1 VTWGP
6 ITFGAPLALWA
17 LAALPLLFFILRAT
31 PPAPQRRAFPP
42 LRLLLGLQTDEQSRE
57 RAPLW
62 LVLLRALM
70 CALAIIGFARP
81 SLTPEAAAEAQTR
94 GGRTLIVIDDGWTSA
109 PFWAQARAAALDAIA
124 EAERGGGQ
132 IFILHTAPARMP
144 RDPGE
149 AFTPGEARGHFNAL
163 EPSPWRVDR
172 AEAAERIQSVPGR
185 FDRILWIADGLDDDR
200 LSDGGARALAAAL
213 AAKGPTTA
221 RFPARTAR
229 AVVAASVGADGV
241 TAELRRAQ
249 TGADAGA
256 VTAETAEGRS
266 LGAAEFRFAGETA
279 IARIDLPPEIAART
293 ARVRIVGEDSAGA
306 VRLMPGGAARP
317 SVGLVDPGAQGQPL
331 LSDLFYVDRAL
342 SPYASL
348 RRGDVND
355 LVRRRVQAMV
365 LADASRIAPADRDAL
380 TRWIERGGVLIR
392 FAGPRLA
399 NDADDL
405 LPVRLRPGART
416 IGGALAWE
424 RPQQLRPFA
433 ANSPFA
439 GLAIPEDV
447 AVRRQV
453 LAEPSAETESRVWAR
468 LEDGAPIVTAQ
479 AQGRGLIVLYHVT
492 AGPAWSDL
500 PLSGLYVE
508 MLRRTIAFA
517 GRGGEAEERPDASG
531 PYAASRLMDGFG
543 ALSPADADAATIAAE
558 AFASTR
564 AGPAAPPGFYER
576 AGIAATL
583 DAAHADERLAPLAL
597 PASIARAGL
606 EGARVR
612 PLTGLFLGAAAAL
625 LALDLLL
632 SLWLAGR
639 LPRLARAGGAAAL
652 VLLAALA
659 TAPRAFAQGDPTL
672 ELHLAYVRTGDAAT
686 DRIARQGLEALTET
700 LRARTTVEPD
710 APIGVDLARDDLSV
724 FPFIYWPAPPAPRP
738 LSNEA
743 VANLDRYLR
752 LGGMLLVDTR
762 DAGRRAA
769 SDRGPAAIMLAGLD
783 APPLEP
789 IGAEHV
795 LARSFYLLRAFPGRA
810 SAPRLWGES
819 PGAASARDGVA
830 SLFVGDGD
838 WAAAWASN
846 GGAGLS
852 GGARQHE
859 LALRFGVNLVMVAL
873 TGNYKEDQVHVP
885 ALLERLG
892 RERR

>member
-1 VTWGP
+1 MTWGP

-17 LAALPLLFFILRAT
+17 LASLPVLFLILRAT
-31 PPAPQRRAFPP
+31 PPAPQRRVFPP

-109 PFWAQARAAALDAIA
+109 PFWAQARAAALDAVA

-132 IFILHTAPARMP
+132 IFVLHTAPARIP
-144 RDPGE
+144 RDAGE

-163 EPSPWRVDR
+163 EPQPWRVDR
-172 AEAAERIQSVPGR
+172 AAAAGRIQSVPGR
-185 FDRILWIADGLDDDR
+185 FDRILWIANGLDDE
-200 LSDGGARALAAAL
+200 GAQALASAL
-213 AAKGPTTA
+213 TAKGAVTA
-221 RFPARTAR
+221 RMPARTAR
-229 AVVAASVGADGV
+229 AVVGASVGADGV

-249 TGADAGA
+249 TSSDVGA

-266 LGAAEFRFAGETA
+266 LGAAEFRFTGESA

-317 SVGLVDPGAQGQPL
+317 TVGLVDPGGQGQPL

-348 RRGDVND
+348 RRGDVGD

-405 LPVRLRPGART
+405 LPVRLRPGSRT

-424 RPQQLRPFA
+424 RPQHVRPFA

-468 LEDGAPIVTAQ
+468 LEDGAPVVTAQ

-517 GRGGEAEERPDASG
+517 GRGGESEERPDASG
-531 PYAASRLMDGFG
+531 PYVATRLMDGFG
-543 ALSPADADAATIAAE
+543 ALSPADADAAAIDAE
-558 AFASTR
+558 AFASAR

-583 DAAHADERLAPLAL
+583 DAAGADERLAPLAL
-597 PASIARAGL
+597 PSSIARAGL

-612 PLTGLFLGAAAAL
+612 PLSGLFLGAAAAL

-639 LPRLARAGGAAAL
+639 MPRLARAGGAALAII
-652 VLLAALA
+652 AALIL
-659 TAPRAFAQGDPTL
+659 APPAFAQDDPTL
-672 ELHLAYVRTGDAAT
+672 QLHLAYVRTGDAAT
-686 DRIARQGLEALTET
+686 DRIARDGLEALTET
-700 LRARTTVEPD
+700 LRSRTTVEPE

-724 FPFIYWPAPPAPRP
+724 YPFIYWPAPPAPRP

-752 LGGMLLVDTR
+752 LGGMVLVDTR

-769 SDRGPAAIMLAGLD
+769 GNRGPAAIMLAGLD

-789 IGAEHV
+789 IDADHV

-819 PGAASARDGVA
+819 AGAASARDGVA

-838 WAAAWASN
+838 WAAAWASE
-846 GGAGLS
+846 GGSGLS
-852 GGARQHE
+852 GGPRQRE
-859 LALRFGVNLVMVAL
+859 LSLRFGVNLVMVAL